1 MRNGTV
7 VDWSSIQPITDL
19 DILNGTLSERK
30 LYPFGQSC
38 KNRCLLIP
46 VVNSFW
52 LLEMPTYCGNLRTH
66 VIIECLFLFFF
77 TIITGQVPQNESIF
91 NYTGGNDTYA
101 IHNPSPASEPP
112 FLEDLVAAQRNT
124 SLFSDIVSN
133 CTSNDVLS
141 TTCLY
146 DVLTTNRSDIG
157 ANTLSDGESST
168 TMAAS
173 NGKYKFCLVTFLS
186 HRNHIMDH
194 FTQLV
199 LGIVFLY
206 NWRFQT
212 ETANESLCV
221 VESVCVYITGENHGS
236 QTWASQGLTERGFAL
251 TWILKFDIFLLK
263 IW

>member
-1 MRNGTV
+1 MPGYWDGIKENEFEMRNGTV
-7 VDWSSIQPITDL
+7 VDWSSIQPIADL

-173 NGKYKFCLVTFLS
+173 NGKYNF
-186 HRNHIMDH
+186 
-194 FTQLV
+194 
-199 LGIVFLY
+199 
-206 NWRFQT
+206 
-212 ETANESLCV
+212 
-221 VESVCVYITGENHGS
+221 
-236 QTWASQGLTERGFAL
+236 GL
-251 TWILKFDIFLLK
+251 
-263 IW
+263 